1 MSSQV
6 AGEPNYSRYDAA
18 QLRQVLG
25 RIDRERFPERV
36 AAIEARL
43 GELAQTATERA
54 AATAAQRAPQADR
67 STYAPLLRG
76 PAWGW
81 LAVGAWETA
90 HLLWQLRAGGG
101 AASFNFVPLLVGFL
115 LLTGGLRM
123 VIVLRW
129 LCWSMLPVTAL
140 AFVMEFVQPVGLTL
154 AQVRLAPLAT
164 LGAWLLTAAS
174 CVLVAWTARRLG
186 AAPIEQARAAEGRKR
201 YDMRWPLAL
210 GVIGAVVC
218 AAFAMNMLRGE
229 SAEHGKLLA
238 MMKVPG
244 NHKFHVV
251 GLNMQQ
257 NSTGTYYRANVMFWN
272 DTELGSIAVD
282 WKE

>member
-1 MSSQV
+1 MSGQV
-6 AGEPNYSRYDAA
+6 AGEPDFSRYDAA

-25 RIDRERFPERV
+25 RIDRERFPARA

-43 GELAQTATERA
+43 DELARTATERA
-54 AATAAQRAPQADR
+54 AAAAALRAPEAVR
-67 STYAPLLRG
+67 SSYAPLMRG

-81 LAVGAWETA
+81 LAIGGVEFMR
-90 HLLWQLRAGGG
+90 LFWQLQAGHG
-101 AASFNFVPLLVGFL
+101 AVSFNFVPLLVAVL
-115 LLTGGLRM
+115 LFRGGLRM
-123 VIVLRW
+123 AIVLRW
-129 LCWSMLPVTAL
+129 LCWSMLPMIAVGFL
-140 AFVMEFVQPVGLTL
+140 LQFVQPVGLTL
-154 AQVRLAPLAT
+154 AQLRLAPLAT
-164 LGAWLLTAAS
+164 ISAWLLMAALF
-174 CVLVAWTARRLG
+174 VLVAWTVRRLG
-186 AAPIEQARAAEGRKR
+186 SAPIEQARALEGRKR
-201 YDMRWPLAL
+201 YNMRWPLGMGVFGAAVFAVFLMKML
-210 GVIGAVVC
+210 GS
-218 AAFAMNMLRGE
+218 E

-257 NSTGTYYRANVMFWN
+257 NSTGTYYRANLVFWN

>member
-1 MSSQV
+1 
-6 AGEPNYSRYDAA
+6 
-18 QLRQVLG
+18 
-25 RIDRERFPERV
+25 
-36 AAIEARL
+36 
-43 GELAQTATERA
+43 
-54 AATAAQRAPQADR
+54 
-67 STYAPLLRG
+67 
-76 PAWGW
+76 
-81 LAVGAWETA
+81 
-90 HLLWQLRAGGG
+90 
-101 AASFNFVPLLVGFL
+101 VPLLVGFL
-115 LLTGGLRM
+115 LLTGGLRL

-186 AAPIEQARAAEGRKR
+186 AAPVEQARAAEGRKR